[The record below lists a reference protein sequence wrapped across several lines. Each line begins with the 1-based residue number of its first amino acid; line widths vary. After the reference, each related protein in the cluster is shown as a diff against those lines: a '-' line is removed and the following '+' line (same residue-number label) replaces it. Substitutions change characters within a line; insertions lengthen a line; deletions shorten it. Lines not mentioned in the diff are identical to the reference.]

1 MTFIGYTTDLTDL
14 IGDTLVEIEIK
25 GNYKP
30 FSSLY
35 TPNDKSLYILEK
47 LDFSD
52 ILNIYNVYGDKITV
66 EFDKT
71 IQKDSIIFIKDFKI
85 GLEKLR
91 QKLFFDKIIISNYDS
106 DDDENEIC
114 HCIFTNSNYNIYK
127 KKESNINFS
136 GIQNIY
142 DKHDNRLYATFYH
155 VNGIKEGEYKIFP
168 KWNTTYI
175 LNFVNDVQI
184 GDLITIKNKN

>member
-1 MTFIGYTTDLTDL
+1 MTFIGYTSDLTDL
-14 IGDTLVEIEIK
+14 TGDTLVEIEIK

-71 IQKDSIIFIKDFKI
+71 IQKDSIIFIKDFQI
-85 GLEKLR
+85 GLEKLK
-91 QKLFFDKIIISNYDS
+91 QKLFFDKIIISHYDS
-106 DDDENEIC
+106 DDDENEIW
-114 HCIFTNSNYNIYK
+114 HNIFTNSNYSIYK
-127 KKESNINFS
+127 KKENININFS

-142 DKHDNRLYATFYH
+142 DKYGRLYATFYH
-155 VNGIKEGEYKIFP
+155 VNGIKEGEYKIFA
-168 KWNTTYI
+168 KFNKTYI

-184 GDLITIKNKN
+184 SDLIIIKK

>member
-1 MTFIGYTTDLTDL
+1 MTFIGYTSDLTDL
-14 IGDTLVEIEIK
+14 TGDTLVEIEIK

-35 TPNDKSLYILEK
+35 TPNDNIFYILEK

-71 IQKDSIIFIKDFKI
+71 IQKDSIIFVKDFQI
-85 GLEKLR
+85 GLEKLK
-91 QKLFFDKIIISNYDS
+91 QKLFFDKIIISHYDS
-106 DDDENEIC
+106 DDDENEIW
-114 HCIFTNSNYNIYK
+114 HNIFTNSNYSIYK
-127 KKESNINFS
+127 KKENININFS

-142 DKHDNRLYATFYH
+142 DKYGRLYATFYH
-155 VNGIKEGEYKIFP
+155 VNGIKEGEYKIFA
-168 KWNTTYI
+168 KFNKTYI

-184 GDLITIKNKN
+184 SDLIIIKK